1 MTTPNKININI
12 CLLNDNEQEI
22 SLYFIDYSQNN
33 IKLIT
38 TTTIPRKNYKN
49 DLSYKK
55 FKKLYDIY
63 TILDDKKLHL
73 INNGLLDTKRYDK
86 ESEDYINY
94 IKNKLQKI
102 YDLQLIENKIIN
114 LYSLNDEIKT
124 LTGKIQQLRA
134 QNKPKTQKGGRQ
146 YITRRITRRKKY

>member
-1 MTTPNKININI
+1 MTTSNKININI

-49 DLSYKK
+49 DLSYKN
-55 FKKLYDIY
+55 FKQLYDIY

-73 INNGLLDTKRYDK
+73 INNGLLDTTRYDK